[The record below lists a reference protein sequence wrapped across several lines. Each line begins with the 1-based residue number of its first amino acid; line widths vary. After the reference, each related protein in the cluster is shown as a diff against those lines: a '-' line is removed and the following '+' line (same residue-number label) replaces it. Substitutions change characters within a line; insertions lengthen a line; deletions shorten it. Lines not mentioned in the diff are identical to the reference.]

1 MLGKHIIVDDQH
13 ERFKHNYWKKKFK
26 NRVPYGKG
34 GGHSFSTNRDAL
46 TRANHGKID
55 SSQI

>member
-13 ERFKHNYWKKKFK
+13 ERFKRNYWAKKRLK

-46 TRANHGKID
+46 K
-55 SSQI
+55 SSARQVR